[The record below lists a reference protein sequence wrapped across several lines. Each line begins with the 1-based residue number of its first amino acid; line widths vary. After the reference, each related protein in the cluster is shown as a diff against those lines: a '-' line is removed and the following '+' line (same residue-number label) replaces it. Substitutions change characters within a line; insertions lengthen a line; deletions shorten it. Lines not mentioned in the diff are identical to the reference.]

1 MSTHVSRASP
11 TLRMQDVADSAPAS
25 SRRYG
30 AVLLLACI
38 ALILG
43 SIVTSFW

>member
-11 TLRMQDVADSAPAS
+11 MLRMQDVADSAPAS
-25 SRRYG
+25 SRRYD
-30 AVLLLACI
+30 AVLLLACV

-43 SIVTSFW
+43 GIVTSFW